1 MKVCLISSTGGH
13 FDELTKII
21 PAVEEHDYFLIT
33 EKNKS
38 RKVESTQGKVYFL
51 MQQERKNAMFLLI
64 FVANIIKSF
73 FLYLRERPKVIITT
87 GAGATYPFCL
97 IGKIFGAKLIY
108 IESYAKI
115 YSSSATGRLMYKISD
130 EFFIQWETLQ
140 DSYPNAKYRGLYF
153 DICYR
158 WNPAFSLQS
167 DV

>member
-21 PAVEEHDYFLIT
+21 PAVEDHDYFIIT

-38 RKVESTQGKVYFL
+38 GSVHTSRNKVYYL
-51 MQQERKNAMFLLI
+51 MQQERKNLLFLLV
-64 FVANIIKSF
+64 FAANIIKSF
-73 FLYLRERPKVIITT
+73 YLYVRERPKVIITT

-97 IGKIFGAKLIY
+97 FGKLFGAKLIY

-140 DSYPNAKYRGLYF
+140 DSYPNAKYRGALF
-153 DICYR
+153 
-158 WNPAFSLQS
+158 
-167 DV
+167 

>member
-38 RKVESTQGKVYFL
+38 RTSYTDQGKGKVYFL

-140 DSYPNAKYRGLYF
+140 DSYPNAKYRGALF
-153 DICYR
+153 
-158 WNPAFSLQS
+158 
-167 DV
+167 

>member
-13 FDELTKII
+13 FDELIRVI

-33 EKNKS
+33 EQNKS
-38 RKVESTQGKVYFL
+38 RKMQPPHRKIHFL
-51 MQQERKNAMFLLI
+51 MQQERKNALFFLI
-64 FVANIIKSF
+64 FLMNIVKSF
-73 FLYLRERPKVIITT
+73 YLYVLERPKVIITT

-97 IGKIFGAKLIY
+97 IGKVFGAKLIY

-140 DSYPNAKYRGLYF
+140 ESYPNAKYKGALF
-153 DICYR
+153 
-158 WNPAFSLQS
+158 
-167 DV
+167 

>member
-13 FDELTKII
+13 YDELMKII

-38 RKVESTQGKVYFL
+38 RSMDASRNKVYFL
-51 MQQERKNAMFLLI
+51 MQQERKNILFLLV
-64 FVANIIKSF
+64 FAANIIKSF
-73 FLYLRERPKVIITT
+73 YLYLRERPKVIITT

-97 IGKIFGAKLIY
+97 FGKIFGAKLIY

-140 DSYPNAKYRGLYF
+140 DSYPNAKYRGALF
-153 DICYR
+153 
-158 WNPAFSLQS
+158 
-167 DV
+167 

>member
-33 EKNKS
+33 ERNKGRQKHNS
-38 RKVESTQGKVYFL
+38 EEKIYFL
-51 MQQERKNAMFLLI
+51 IQQERKNAMFILI
-64 FVANIIKSF
+64 FMINIIKSLY
-73 FLYLRERPKVIITT
+73 LYLRERPKVIITT

-97 IGKIFGAKLIY
+97 IGKICGAKLIY

-140 DSYPNAKYRGLYF
+140 DSYPNAKYRGALF
-153 DICYR
+153 
-158 WNPAFSLQS
+158 
-167 DV
+167 

>member
-13 FDELTKII
+13 NDELMKII

-38 RKVESTQGKVYFL
+38 RSMDASRNKVYFL
-51 MQQERKNAMFLLI
+51 MQQERKNILFLLV
-64 FVANIIKSF
+64 FAANIIKSF
-73 FLYLRERPKVIITT
+73 YLYLRERPKVIITT

-97 IGKIFGAKLIY
+97 FGKIFGAKLIY

-140 DSYPNAKYRGLYF
+140 DSYPNAKYRGALF
-153 DICYR
+153 
-158 WNPAFSLQS
+158 
-167 DV
+167 